1 MRKATMLVRRTTIKT
16 INPSYEILEDFTS
29 VEYVKGNGHTL
40 EITHPSDVKKS
51 WIPSFFYFRRIGSE
65 RKHMQINSS

>member
-1 MRKATMLVRRTTIKT
+1 MLVRRTTIKT

-29 VEYVKGNGHTL
+29 VECVKDNGHTL
-40 EITHPSDVKKS
+40 EITHPLDVKKR
-51 WIPSFFYFRRIGSE
+51 WMLWLRIGSE